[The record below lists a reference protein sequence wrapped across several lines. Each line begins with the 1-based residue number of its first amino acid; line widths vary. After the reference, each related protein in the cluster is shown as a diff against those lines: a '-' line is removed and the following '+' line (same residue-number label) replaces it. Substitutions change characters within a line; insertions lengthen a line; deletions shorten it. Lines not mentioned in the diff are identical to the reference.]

1 MRYCDR
7 ARLQKDMCKLNLW
20 SEYVDELEKFLFEL
34 WETNRERFNNV
45 MAVLTALVW
54 N

>member
-1 MRYCDR
+1 
-7 ARLQKDMCKLNLW
+7 MCKLNLW